1 MHDGLQLQSNRGIP
15 CLKLQLFS
23 STAVKLV
30 CGFATV
36 ADRYLQIGVCSTV
49 GTCELTR
56 TAPILQALP
65 ARFSQRHFLAT
76 IIALAGTP
84 ADSFTIIDVVSDR
97 SIFSPSFSLST
108 LSSLLSPS
116 VFFSPVL
123 FSPVLLC
130 LLLLCGAFQSR
141 LPPHP
146 LTALPRLRRWTEQ
159 SYYNSTQ
166 QNVRVHVGMVDSAT
180 STVPSGDPPA

>member
-123 FSPVLLC
+123 SCSLVSSPLVWCLPVAAATTPSDCSPASASLDRAELLQ
-130 LLLLCGAFQSR
+130 LDPTERAGARGDGRLSR
-141 LPPHP
+141 LHRPI
-146 LTALPRLRRWTEQ
+146 R
-159 SYYNSTQ
+159 
-166 QNVRVHVGMVDSAT
+166 
-180 STVPSGDPPA
+180 